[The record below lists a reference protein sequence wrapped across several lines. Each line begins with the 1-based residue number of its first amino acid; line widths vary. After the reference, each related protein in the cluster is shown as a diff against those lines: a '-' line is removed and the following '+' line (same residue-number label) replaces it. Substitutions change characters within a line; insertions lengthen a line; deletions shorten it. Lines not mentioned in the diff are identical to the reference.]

1 MERAR
6 LLWQESSM
14 KTMIEAL
21 AAFAIAALLAF
32 GAAAAERWNTLPP
45 LPPMPSPAQSG
56 FAPVNGIQMY
66 YAVFGEGEPILLIHG
81 GLANSDYWANEAAE
95 LSKTHKVI
103 VADSRGH
110 GRSSRDGAPMGYG
123 LMASDY
129 IALLDYL
136 KIEKTAIVGWSDGG
150 IVGLAIAMAHPE
162 RVTKLFA
169 NAANV
174 TTDGVKPGMSK
185 APAFAAFI
193 RRSAGEHRRLAPS
206 PRKNRAFLASIR
218 RMWATQ
224 PNWSKAQLS
233 QIHTPTAI
241 VLGDHDEAI
250 ARAHTDATAR
260 AIPGAQEIILK
271 DVGHFAL
278 VQDPAAYTKAIHD
291 FIDERPAR

>member
-1 MERAR
+1 MERA
-6 LLWQESSM
+6 LHLWQESSM
-14 KTMIEAL
+14 KTKIQAL

-45 LPPMPSPAQSG
+45 LAPMPKPAQSG
-56 FAPVNGIQMY
+56 FAPVNGIEMY
-66 YAVFGEGEPILLIHG
+66 YAVFGAGDPILLIHG
-81 GLANSDYWANEAAE
+81 GLANSDYWANEVEA

-110 GRSSRDGAPMGYG
+110 GRSSRTNAPMGYD

-129 IALLDYL
+129 LALLDAL

-150 IVGLAIAMAHPE
+150 IIGLDIAMSHPE

-174 TTDGVKPGMSK
+174 TTDSVQPNMAK

-193 RRSAGEHRRLAPS
+193 KRGAGEHRRLAPS
-206 PRKNRAFLASIR
+206 PREIKAFLASIR

-224 PNWSKAQLS
+224 PNWTKARLEK
-233 QIHTPTAI
+233 IRVPAAI

-250 ARAHTDATAR
+250 ARAHTEYMAR
-260 AIPGAQEIILK
+260 TIPGAKLIVLK

-278 VQDPAAYTKAIHD
+278 LQDPDAYTKAIVD
-291 FIDERPAR
+291 FLRDP